1 MPPDGQADNTA
12 PETLDDLAAF
22 LVDNPLDEDQPP
34 KDAPAKKSAPPDT
47 RAPKDTDKPDD
58 DAAPAPDTEEEPEPD
73 PDEEEDEDADKDAKP
88 TSERK
93 IKVTVKGDDGA
104 DEEREISESELVK
117 GYMLQSDYSRKQAAA
132 NARETE
138 VAQRTLGAL
147 ETQRTRHVEQLEA
160 YGRSIQQLAGL
171 RSQQEMAQLAQ
182 TDPAAWVAEQ
192 QRERLINNELARVG
206 ADIQA
211 ERAEAARIAEVTQ
224 QAAFQKAWGVL
235 GQQGIDKPKLRKIYD
250 ETKSAYGFTEDQLAR
265 VSDPALVLMMKDAT
279 AYRALKTKTA
289 EVTQKAKDAPRLP
302 PTRQPVPRNEQL
314 AKRIDARFKGGKA
327 KLDDLAAYIAINKL

>member
-1 MPPDGQADNTA
+1 MPPDGQAESSA

-34 KDAPAKKSAPPDT
+34 EKAPAKKPASTDT
-47 RAPKDTDKPDD
+47 RTRKDADTPDD

-73 PDEEEDEDADKDAKP
+73 PDEEEDEDADKDAEP

-93 IKVTVKGDDGA
+93 HKVTIKGEDGA
-104 DEEREISESELVK
+104 DEVVEVTDSELIK
-117 GYMLQSDYSRKQAAA
+117 GYMRQADYSRKR
-132 NARETE
+132 NADEAQKTE
-138 VAQRTLGAL
+138 MAQRTLGAL
-147 ETQRTRHVEQLEA
+147 ETQRTRHVEQLQA
-160 YGRSIQQLAGL
+160 YARSIQQLAGL
-171 RSQQEMAQLAQ
+171 RSPQEMAQLAQ

-192 QRERLINNELARVG
+192 QRERLINNELQRVG
-206 ADIQA
+206 ESIQA
-211 ERAEAARIAEVTQ
+211 EKAEAERIAEVTQ

-250 ETKSAYGFTEDQLAR
+250 DTKTHYGFTEEQLAR

-279 AYRALKTKTA
+279 AYRALKAKTA

-302 PTRQPVPRNEQL
+302 PPRQPVPRNEQL

-327 KLDDLAAYIAINKL
+327 RLDDLAAYIAINKL